1 MSTVSVASQVVD
13 LMINQANSD
22 LNDPEWRKE
31 HDFNVPEGFSLSSID
46 DFAVVQTGYNE
57 VLDVVNF
64 HAWFVVD
71 SRAARLDWE
80 LTKDAFTDEGFAYW
94 TENYPAVDFES
105 EDVVGLEK

>member
-1 MSTVSVASQVVD
+1 MWGCWVRGI
-13 LMINQANSD
+13 LLKI
-22 LNDPEWRKE
+22 LRK
-31 HDFNVPEGFSLSSID
+31 SY
-46 DFAVVQTGYNE
+46 T
-57 VLDVVNF
+57 
-64 HAWFVVD
+64 VVD